1 MRILRDY
8 LTVLDP
14 SYLFAG
20 ESCLEEESMRKLKR
34 YTQVD
39 LNGEEGLYET
49 TVDRWSR
56 NAKHHLS
63 KGELASANAVVTFE
77 EGETAVYEGHE
88 VEVKIPQGPKGTTG
102 ILFEGRLKM
111 VHHSKLMKLD
121 EGVMGGVQTMSPIN
135 RIMQL
140 AGLEHTGVVSSD
152 QLIPES
158 DEESPDTGEMITE
171 ANLTGTF
178 NQLVSSVPA
187 QFRDNPEAA
196 RLYVMGSLIS
206 VMAKDLQTTPLQ
218 TKVGMDKMK
227 NLRLLAPM
235 GADLVKSAQDLTR
248 KTTPTTSPGSTTQV
262 GGMK

>member
-1 MRILRDY
+1 MKRLGDY
-8 LTVLDP
+8 LTVLDSHDCSSGDP
-14 SYLFAG
+14 FLG
-20 ESCLEEESMRKLKR
+20 EESMRMLKR

-49 TVDRWSR
+49 TIDRWSR

-63 KGELASANAVVTFE
+63 KGEFITFE

-88 VEVKIPQGPKGTTG
+88 VEVKIPQGPKGTAG
-102 ILFEGRLKM
+102 IIFEGQLKM
-111 VHHSKLMKLD
+111 VHHSKLKKLE

-140 AGLEHTGVVSSD
+140 AGLEHTGVVTSD
-152 QLIPES
+152 HVIPE
-158 DEESPDTGEMITE
+158 DIESATADGEMLAE

-196 RLYVMGSLIS
+196 RLYVIGSLIS

-235 GADLVKSAQDLTR
+235 GADLIKSAQDLTK
-248 KTTPTTSPGSTTQV
+248 KTTATSAPGSTTQV

>member
-1 MRILRDY
+1 M
-8 LTVLDP
+8 TDP
-14 SYLFAG
+14 SNHSVDFYVRMQDLHPIVEDDA
-20 ESCLEEESMRKLKR
+20 MKKLKR

-39 LNGEEGLYET
+39 MNGEEGLYET

-56 NAKHHLS
+56 NAKHQLS
-63 KGELASANAVVTFE
+63 KGELASATAIVTFE
-77 EGETAVYEGHE
+77 EGENALYEGHP
-88 VEVKIPQGPKGTTG
+88 VEIRIPQGPKGTMG
-102 ILFEGRLKM
+102 VIFEGKLKM
-111 VHHSKLMKLD
+111 VHHTKIKKID

-140 AGLEHTGVVSSD
+140 AGLEHTGVVSTEQVVSEAGAD
-152 QLIPES
+152 ES
-158 DEESPDTGEMITE
+158 NHETLTE

-206 VMAKDLQTTPLQ
+206 VMAKDLQTAPLQ

-227 NLRLLAPM
+227 TLKLLGPM
-235 GADLVKSAQDLTR
+235 GADLVKSATDLT
-248 KTTPTTSPGSTTQV
+248 KKVTATPTV
-262 GGMK
+262 GGLK

>member
-1 MRILRDY
+1 MKNLKNYIDIVVSQDAIEGSTIL
-8 LTVLDP
+8 
-14 SYLFAG
+14 G
-20 ESCLEEESMRKLKR
+20 EESMRKLKK

-63 KGELASANAVVTFE
+63 KGELAGANDIVTFE
-77 EGETAVYEGHE
+77 EGESAIYEGHQ
-88 VEVKIPQGPKGTTG
+88 VEVRIPQGPKGTTG
-102 ILFEGRLKM
+102 IIFEGQLKM
-111 VHHSKLMKLD
+111 VHHSKLSKLN

-140 AGLEHTGVVSSD
+140 AGLEHTGVVSSEQVMSED
-152 QLIPES
+152 DS
-158 DEESPDTGEMITE
+158 NDSEMLAE

-178 NQLVSSVPA
+178 NQLVNSVPA

-196 RLYVMGSLIS
+196 RLYVIGSLIS
-206 VMAKDLQTTPLQ
+206 VMARDLQTTPLQ
-218 TKVGMDKMK
+218 TKVGLDKMK
-227 NLRLLAPM
+227 TLRMLAPM
-235 GADLVKSAQDLTR
+235 GADLVKSAQDLTK
-248 KTTPTTSPGSTTQV
+248 KTTATVSQGSTTLP